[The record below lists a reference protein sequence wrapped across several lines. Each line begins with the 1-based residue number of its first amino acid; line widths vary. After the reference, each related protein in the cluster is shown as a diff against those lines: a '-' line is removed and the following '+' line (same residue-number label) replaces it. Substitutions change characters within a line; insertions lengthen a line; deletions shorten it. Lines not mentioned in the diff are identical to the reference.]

1 MSKLIIHLNG
11 SNQISKER
19 ERAFQHAID
28 ENRQIECADEGQ
40 NPVFDNGKIS
50 LRNDQLPSGQ
60 PETPKSDKVDTD
72 GNGHHVSPDFINTI
86 EMGLNHSFAHQ
97 TRTMEVHQQYLT
109 QQNEDAQLIT
119 AAIQQQGKVLEN
131 EPGTITQGL
140 LDALQRGLE
149 KYYLIR
155 EKGMEIHQKFL
166 NQQADYSERYI
177 SILEKQHTLIEI
189 GAGQVE
195 TPKPSTTQSKPE
207 LTSTA
212 ATLDISSDE
221 PVADVQEEIQVSSNE
236 GSNASNLVI
245 DQEFSPEMLSA
256 SLLRIVGEKTGY
268 PPEMLELSMDL
279 EADLGIDS
287 IKRVEIL
294 GALEDEFPTLP
305 PADPEILAQTR
316 TLSEIVDYMN
326 IEGGQITSNPPA
338 AGESTPLD
346 KSKADE
352 SAPEKEKNTDQSSMS
367 QSGNFS
373 LEELTRILL
382 EIVAEKTGYPVDML
396 EPGMDMEADLGIDS
410 IKRVEILGAMEEQ
423 VPGLPPVE
431 AEVLSEL
438 RTLGQI
444 VEIMG
449 NNQTQEKNSST
460 EEIGVKKKIDP
471 YHIEKT
477 PVKLIS
483 LPKPDH
489 LDFPVNQDHPVLV
502 TDDGTELTSQFIS
515 TLLQE
520 GWKVIL
526 WSFHDSLIPVNKCD
540 FPKEVYQIQQ
550 REPTLDSITT
560 LMNEVRDKFG
570 SISGLIHLH
579 PLPSEEVV
587 FPQTESDIIK
597 QIFFLAG
604 AIKNDLY
611 LGKTESRSLFLTVTR
626 IDGRLGL
633 EDHQVFQEG
642 CGFSGLVKTL
652 HKEWPPV
659 FCRSLDLSPELS
671 QEQQVISILEEMHDP
686 DQGLVEVGLGSQ
698 GRVTISRKQQG

>member
-1 MSKLIIHLNG
+1 MSNLIIHLNG

-19 ERAFQHAID
+19 EQAFQDALD
-28 ENRQIECADEGQ
+28 ENHQIECADEGQ
-40 NPVFDNGKIS
+40 NPVHNNAKIS
-50 LRNDQLPSGQ
+50 LTNDQSPSGQ
-60 PETPKSDKVDTD
+60 PDTPTSTKVDTN

-119 AAIQQQGKVLEN
+119 AAINQQGKVLEN
-131 EPGTITQGL
+131 EHGPITQGL
-140 LDALQRGLE
+140 LDTLQRGLE
-149 KYYLIR
+149 KFYLIR

-177 SILEKQHTLIEI
+177 SILEKQHILIEN
-189 GAGQVE
+189 GTGQVD
-195 TPKPSTTQSKPE
+195 TPEQSTTQSKPE
-207 LTSTA
+207 PISTA
-212 ATLDISSDE
+212 AKLDISSEE
-221 PVADVQEEIQVSSNE
+221 PVVYVQEDIQVSSDE
-236 GSNASNLVI
+236 DSKASNLVI
-245 DQEFSPEMLSA
+245 DQELSPEILA
-256 SLLRIVGEKTGY
+256 TALLRIVGEKTGY

-316 TLSEIVDYMN
+316 TLSEIADYMN
-326 IEGGQITSNPPA
+326 AEAGQITSNPPA
-338 AGESTPLD
+338 VGESTPVDL
-346 KSKADE
+346 SNTDE
-352 SAPEKEKNTDQSSMS
+352 SPPGNEKNEDQSLMS
-367 QSGNFS
+367 PGGNFS
-373 LEELTRILL
+373 LEELTGILL

-449 NNQTQEKNSST
+449 NNQIQEKNSPA
-460 EEIGVKKKIDP
+460 EGNGVKKKVDP
-471 YHIEKT
+471 SHLEKT
-477 PVKLIS
+477 SVKLIS

-489 LDFPVNQDHPVLV
+489 LDFPGNQDHPVLV
-502 TDDGTELTSQFIS
+502 TDDGTELTSQFVS

-526 WSFHDSLIPVNKCD
+526 WSFHDSLIPVNKRD

-550 REPTLDSITT
+550 REPTLDSITS

-570 SISGLIHLH
+570 SLSGFIHLH
-579 PLPSEEVV
+579 PLASGGEV

-633 EDHQVFQEG
+633 EDHQVFQESS
-642 CGFSGLVKTL
+642 GFSGLVKTL

-686 DQGLVEVGLGSQ
+686 DRGIVEVGLGSQ
-698 GRVTISRKQQG
+698 DRVTISRKQQG